1 MNQNMNQT
9 LNQSMKQPLENN
21 LRHTISA
28 GELQETHLPLCPEI
42 SLFLLSAD
50 YPRGKLDQD
59 EMLAI
64 INSPAYWAFCWAS
77 GQVLGKHILEHA
89 KDYREKRILDF
100 GSGSGVVAIAAALVG
115 ASHVIACDNDPNA
128 LAASAANARLNCV
141 SIDLLENIEDLHEP
155 LDMVFASDVL
165 YDRDNM
171 SMLESLPN
179 LATDVV
185 IADSRVKNIEI
196 HGYEMIGRTSATTIP
211 DLDEYRE
218 FNDVKIYRSL

>member
-1 MNQNMNQT
+1 
-9 LNQSMKQPLENN
+9 MKQVLEDN
-21 LRHTISA
+21 LRHTISC
-28 GELQETHLPLCPEI
+28 GELLETCLPLCPDI
-42 SLFLLSAD
+42 SLYLLSPD

-59 EMLAI
+59 EMMAI

-89 KDYREKRILDF
+89 DDYRSKRILDF
-100 GSGSGVVAIAAALVG
+100 GSGSGVIAIAAALVG
-115 ASHVIACDNDPNA
+115 ASHVIACDNDPHA
-128 LAASAANARLNCV
+128 LAACAANARLNRV
-141 SIDLLENIEDLHEP
+141 SIDLLEDIEKLHGP
-155 LDMVFASDVL
+155 LDLVFASDVL

-185 IADSRVKNIEI
+185 IADSRVRKIEI
-196 HGYEMIGRTSATTIP
+196 HGYEMIGRMSATTIP

>member
-1 MNQNMNQT
+1 
-9 LNQSMKQPLENN
+9 MKQVLEDN

-28 GELQETHLPLCPEI
+28 GELRETRLPLCPDI
-42 SLFLLSAD
+42 SLFLLSPD
-50 YPRGKLDQD
+50 YPKGKLDQD

-77 GQVLGKHILEHA
+77 GQVLGKHILDHPRE
-89 KDYREKRILDF
+89 YRAKRILDF

-115 ASHVIACDNDPNA
+115 ARHVIACDNDPHA
-128 LAASAANARLNCV
+128 LAACATNARLNHV
-141 SIDLLENIEDLHEP
+141 SIDLLEDIEKLQEP
-155 LDMVFASDVL
+155 LDMVIASDVL

-171 SMLESLPN
+171 SMLESLPR
-179 LATDVV
+179 LAADVV

>member
-1 MNQNMNQT
+1 
-9 LNQSMKQPLENN
+9 MKQVLEDN
-21 LRHTISA
+21 LRHTISC
-28 GELQETHLPLCPEI
+28 GELLETSLPLCPDI
-42 SLFLLSAD
+42 SLYLLSPD

-59 EMLAI
+59 EMMAI

-89 KDYREKRILDF
+89 ENYRSKRILDF

-115 ASHVIACDNDPNA
+115 ASHVIACDNDPHA
-128 LAASAANARLNCV
+128 LAACAANARLNRV
-141 SIDLLENIEDLHEP
+141 SIDLLEDIDELHEP
-155 LDMVFASDVL
+155 LDLVLASDVL

-185 IADSRVKNIEI
+185 IADSRVRKIEI
-196 HGYEMIGRTSATTIP
+196 HGYEMIGRMSATTIP

-218 FNDVKIYRSL
+218 FRDVKIYRSL